1 MNQFVRSWIGCK
13 GIGESSV
20 LYTGFYPQCSFFQ
33 REVFYSFLQSFH
45 DTPAPSHKTENLS
58 GSGRRVVGNWAPED
72 RLFYYLASPGPG
84 EELPHPSPLPPTH
97 RPALWRDFF
106 HRPPTVTTAQ
116 SCLSEI
122 LKPTSSWGQGQ
133 EQSPLTLLIYMAR
146 L

>member
-1 MNQFVRSWIGCK
+1 MHFGVNQFVRSWIGCK
-13 GIGESSV
+13 GIWESSV
-20 LYTGFYPQCSFFQ
+20 LYTGFYPQWSFFQ

-58 GSGRRVVGNWAPED
+58 GSGRRVVRNWAPED
-72 RLFYYLASPGPG
+72 RLFYCLASPGPG
-84 EELPHPSPLPPTH
+84 EEPTH
-97 RPALWRDFF
+97 RPMPWRDFF
-106 HRPPTVTTAQ
+106 HRPPTVTAAQ
-116 SCLSEI
+116 SFLSEI